1 MYDPNAKPEEPQLS
15 RRQQI
20 KQAHANRMNNQAVKK
35 HGEEQVQAFYNAQ
48 QNPAP
53 APALNANQQANQ
65 QAVQQHGQGAVNQ
78 YYTGLQ
84 NQQAVNQHGQQ
95 AVQDFYGALQGG
107 GSPFGALNQA
117 ATGGAGTM
125 YDPNKGASKKTE
137 QPAVQPKLKAVSMVG
152 KVGPG
157 DFNVFDYMAQAR
169 DSAPMSNSLGMA
181 LAGGGAPFGGGFSN
195 PALFGNQMMFGGYSP
210 MGMGGFG
217 GYNPMAQVPMG
228 MGALLGGFN
237 RSGWGY

>member
-20 KQAHANRMNNQAVKK
+20 KQAQANRMNNQAVKK

-65 QAVQQHGQGAVNQ
+65 QAVQQHGE
-78 YYTGLQ
+78 
-84 NQQAVNQHGQQ
+84 Q
-95 AVQDFYGALQGG
+95 AVQDFYSALQGNN
-107 GSPFGALNQA
+107 NQPA
-117 ATGGAGTM
+117 PKS
-125 YDPNKGASKKTE
+125 DPNEGASKKTE
-137 QPAVQPKLKAVSMVG
+137 QPAVQP
-152 KVGPG
+152 
-157 DFNVFDYMAQAR
+157 
-169 DSAPMSNSLGMA
+169 PMPAELSNLFGMA
-181 LAGGGAPFGGGFSN
+181 LAGGGTPFGGGFYN
-195 PALFGNQMMFGGYSP
+195 PAPFGNQMMFGGYSP

-228 MGALLGGFN
+228 MGALLGGVN
-237 RSGWGY
+237 RAGWGY